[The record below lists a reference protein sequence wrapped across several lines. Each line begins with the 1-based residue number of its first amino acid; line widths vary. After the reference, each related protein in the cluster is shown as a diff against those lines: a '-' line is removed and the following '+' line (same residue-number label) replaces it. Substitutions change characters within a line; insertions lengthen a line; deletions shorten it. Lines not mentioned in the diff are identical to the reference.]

1 MPNPRWTAEKANE
14 WYEGLPWLVGC
25 NFIPSTAINQLE
37 MWQPE
42 TFDPETISRELN
54 WAAGIGFNVVRVY
67 LHDLL
72 WESDQAGF
80 EERIKRF
87 LDIAEG
93 HQIRTVFVLFD
104 DCWNTN
110 PQLGKQP
117 EPKPGIHNS
126 GWVQSPGS
134 KLVTDSSNW
143 TTLKEYVRGVISAFA
158 QDERILMWD
167 LYNEPG
173 NNGLDEKSLPLLQSA
188 VTWARE
194 AEPSQPITIG
204 LWYENE
210 SLNDFQLSSSDVI
223 TFHNYLPEDVL
234 LKQIKMLK
242 EHGRPLICTEYMART
257 RGSLF
262 EKSLP
267 IFKKENVGCI
277 NWGLVNGKTQ
287 SIYPWGSPGGSDEPE
302 LWFHDIFHS
311 DGKPYRREE
320 VEFIRDS
327 TAKNRSKEG

>member
-1 MPNPRWTAEKANE
+1 MPNARWTAEKANE

-42 TFDPETISRELN
+42 TFDPETISRELK

-67 LHDLL
+67 LHNLL
-72 WESDQAGF
+72 WESDQVGF

-87 LDIAEG
+87 LDIAAS

-134 KLVTDSSNW
+134 KLVTDESSW
-143 TTLKEYVRGVISAFA
+143 DTLADYVRGVIRTFA

-194 AEPSQPITIG
+194 ANPSQPITIG

-210 SLNDFQLSSSDVI
+210 SLNDFQLYASDVI
-223 TFHNYLPEDVL
+223 TFHNYLPEDDL
-234 LKQIKMLK
+234 LKQITTLK

-267 IFKKENVGCI
+267 IFKRENVGCI

-287 SIYPWGSPGGSDEPE
+287 TIYPWGSPGGEAEPE
-302 LWFHDIFHS
+302 LWFHDIFHR
-311 DGKPYRREE
+311 DGKPYRQEE
-320 VEFIRDS
+320 VDFI
-327 TAKNRSKEG
+327 KEITG